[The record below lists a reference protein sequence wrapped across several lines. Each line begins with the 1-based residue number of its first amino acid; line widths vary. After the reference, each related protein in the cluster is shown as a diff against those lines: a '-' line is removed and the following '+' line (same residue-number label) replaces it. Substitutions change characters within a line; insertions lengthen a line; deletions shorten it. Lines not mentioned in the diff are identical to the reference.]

1 MFIYNK
7 TKQIAILL
15 LNVKRFPPNCV
26 KKDYREK
33 NPNTGANYK
42 PKNRSSFP
50 YPSHDRSI
58 KFYTCEKN
66 NQDLISYGH

>member
-26 KKDYREK
+26 KRTMQKK
-33 NPNTGANYK
+33 SQAKAQTTNPK
-42 PKNRSSFP
+42 IDPL
-50 YPSHDRSI
+50 SHILRMTDP
-58 KFYTCEKN
+58 
-66 NQDLISYGH
+66 